1 MNIFHNN
8 ENEKREKE
16 RLAVINFSRA
26 FFAGIIIFEIL
37 NFLKILEFNTQFT
50 WLGLVITSIMMLG
63 LLEVTAYKYKKKKGH
78 YLHWSIWIIV
88 ALSIGLDAAGD
99 FFHLYGKIYWWDQ
112 AVHFFVS
119 AVITFTLFVVISSFW
134 IDNFKYSLLFKTSR
148 FELSLFLAATSTVS
162 LGAFYE
168 IEEYLEDVIFH
179 TNRLGPGADTAN
191 DLFLNVSGAA
201 TTVILL
207 IIYYLITHKRKVFD

>member
-63 LLEVTAYKYKKKKGH
+63 LLEVTAYKYKKKK
-78 YLHWSIWIIV
+78 
-88 ALSIGLDAAGD
+88 
-99 FFHLYGKIYWWDQ
+99 IY
-112 AVHFFVS
+112 
-119 AVITFTLFVVISSFW
+119 
-134 IDNFKYSLLFKTSR
+134 K
-148 FELSLFLAATSTVS
+148 FL
-162 LGAFYE
+162 
-168 IEEYLEDVIFH
+168 
-179 TNRLGPGADTAN
+179 P
-191 DLFLNVSGAA
+191 FLNYNE
-201 TTVILL
+201 
-207 IIYYLITHKRKVFD
+207 IIRNSFDFQREKGKDQEKDAFRRESYI